1 MEIILTKMILRII
14 EKEYRLSAMLIKMLR
29 HVFNQV
35 HFKYTTL
42 MEI

>member
-1 MEIILTKMILRII
+1 MILRII
-14 EKEYRLSAMLIKMLR
+14 EKEYRLNAMLIKMLR
-29 HVFNQV
+29 NVFNQT